1 MGVAVAGTEIKAAEK
16 AKRQLKRSFCMVPP
30 GGVRDGANED
40 EGMRTNR

>member
-30 GGVRDGANED
+30 GVVGDEANVNK
-40 EGMRTNR
+40 GMRTNR